1 LDRDLSL
8 GYNEEVKLRRL
19 ITFFESIEIN
29 PQRQAVFFYL
39 VTFTFLFLPLFFI
52 LDPDFGWHLRTGQLI
67 LKQGIPQTDPFS
79 YSMPSFPVVAHS
91 WLSEVIIAL
100 LYPLVGNLGLALFSS
115 LLVLLAFWLASR
127 KDPVLT
133 LISSAFILRMVTI
146 RPQIISWLLFSLLL
160 YRFWDKAFWEKWRKF
175 IPLLFIFWV
184 NIHGS
189 FPAGLTVLLIRAL
202 FSLFAKRKLT
212 DLFVFLASLAATLV
226 NPYGLGIWREVL
238 ATVFDSSLRWRI
250 VEWYPFFLSQVNF
263 LLLGFIVLFLILF
276 FRYRKKVSLEE
287 SAIVFFFF
295 FQAMTSV
302 KQVPFWLIVALPFV
316 CRLLGLF
323 QKEILAYKSRMA
335 TLRLNQV
342 KKLMVLGSLGIILIE
357 VSFIQLSSVIFNRPV
372 TYPAQAAA
380 FLKKDLPEGRVFS
393 TYNWGGFLIWKLPE
407 KKVFIDGRMPCWKT
421 RKEIPGESSDA
432 FQDYQDIS
440 LGKIDAQKEF
450 EKYGIDTVLLPS
462 FIPQDSY
469 LFLLNKLTKT
479 FGFNLGLGPG
489 ETPLVK
495 KLQEMGWEKVYEDKT
510 AVIYQKR

>member
-1 LDRDLSL
+1 
-8 GYNEEVKLRRL
+8 VKLRRL
-19 ITFFESIEIN
+19 TTFLESIEIN
-29 PQRQAVFFYL
+29 PKRQALVFYL
-39 VTFTFLFLPLFFI
+39 LTFTFLFLPTLFI

-67 LKQGIPQTDPFS
+67 LEQGIPQTDPFS

-91 WLSEVIIAL
+91 WLSEVLIAF
-100 LYPLVGNLGLALFSS
+100 LYPLVGNLGLALLSSS
-115 LLVLLAFWLASR
+115 LILLTFWLASR

-146 RPQIISWLLFSLLL
+146 RPQIISWLLFSLLM
-160 YRFWDKAFWEKWRKF
+160 YYFWDRAFWEKWRKF

-202 FSLFAKRKLT
+202 FSLFTKRKLA
-212 DLFVFLASLAATLV
+212 DLYVFLASLAATFV
-226 NPYGLGIWREVL
+226 NPYGLSIWREVFS
-238 ATVFDSSLRWRI
+238 TVFDSSLRWRI

-263 LLLGFIVLFLILF
+263 LLLGFITLFLILC
-276 FRYRKKVSLEE
+276 FRYRHKVSLEE
-287 SAIVFFFF
+287 LAIVFFFF

-302 KQVPFWLIVALPFV
+302 KQIPFWLIVALPFT

-342 KKLMVLGSLGIILIE
+342 KKLMVLGSLGIVLIE
-357 VSFIQLSSVIFNRPV
+357 VSFVQLSSVIFNRPV
-372 TYPAQAAA
+372 TYPAQAVA
-380 FLKKDLPEGRVFS
+380 FLKKDLPSGQVFS

-407 KKVFIDGRMPCWKT
+407 KKVFIDGRMPCWET

-432 FQDYQDIS
+432 FQDYQDIF

-450 EKYGIDTVLLPS
+450 EKYNIDTVLLPS
-462 FIPQDSY
+462 SVPQDSY
-469 LFLLNKLTKT
+469 LLLLNKLTKT
-479 FGFNLGLGPG
+479 FGLNLDFGFR
-489 ETPLVK
+489 EIPLIE

-510 AVIYQKR
+510 AVIYKKV